1 MAASEPYC
9 YSCGLSVQLAWPH
22 IGLRYTRLSIKS
34 ILGKGDVF
42 DLMVQVGITCMLF
55 AKMPYAQHEAAAP

>member
-1 MAASEPYC
+1 
-9 YSCGLSVQLAWPH
+9 VQLASPH
-22 IGLRYTRLSIKS
+22 TGLRYTRLSIKS